1 MLSSHGGF
9 GGGSVFSQGSHVGF
23 GGGGHS
29 TTAGGGGGSGG
40 GGDGD
45 GGGGHSITDGGGGG
59 GGRGWHGFS
68 HSEHIVHGTSNWSFA
83 TTVEVA
89 KDGVGTSRIM
99 VDSVNN
105 SGKLAMFVGVVKIV
119 LFPAERYVEG
129 IKELYMRERNIVREN
144 MRGFWL

>member
-1 MLSSHGGF
+1 MAEVYSRRVRML
-9 GGGSVFSQGSHVGF
+9 VLAA
-23 GGGGHS
+23 
-29 TTAGGGGGSGG
+29 AGIQQPPPVVVVVVVVEVMAMVAVDILSPMEVVVEVAGV
-40 GGDGD
+40 
-45 GGGGHSITDGGGGG
+45 
-59 GGRGWHGFS
+59 WHGFS

-129 IKELYMRERNIVREN
+129 IKELYMRERNIVREKY